1 MKTGRPHLVAQLQS
15 AEIDRRPQQPRQLVG
30 EYGSSEH
37 GEAGFDAGELTEARF
52 FDADA
57 DAVRCCKSLDD
68 PVNVDRPA
76 GDVAFKPKCLGIES
90 SIRIYTAC
98 AAHCP

>member
-1 MKTGRPHLVAQLQS
+1 MYLQS

-30 EYGSSEH
+30 ENGSSEH
-37 GEAGFDAGELTEARF
+37 GEARF
-52 FDADA
+52 FDVDA

-68 PVNVDRPA
+68 PVNADRPA
-76 GDVAFKPKCLGIES
+76 ADVAFKPKCLGIES
-90 SIRIYTAC
+90 SIQIDTAC